1 MIKVELHTHTA
12 DDPADLI
19 PHTTRELVDRA
30 SALGFGALA
39 VTLHDRQLDVAPLDD
54 YARSRGVL
62 LIRGIERTIQGKH
75 VLLLNF
81 PAVTERVRS
90 FEDVACLKRDHP
102 AGLVVA
108 PHPFY
113 PGSTC
118 LRGLMT
124 RHAALFDAVEIN
136 YFFTRDVDFNL
147 PAERWAERH
156 GRPLVGNSDLHRLHQ
171 LGRTYSL
178 VDAPAGA
185 DADAICGAVR
195 VGRVEV
201 HARPISLVQAAAH
214 VGDLYLAA
222 VARALRQLRPATEP
236 AAA

>member
-19 PHTTRELVDRA
+19 PHTTTDLIDRA
-30 SALGFGALA
+30 SELGFGAIA
-39 VTLHDRQLDVAPLDD
+39 VTLHDRQLDIHRFDA
-54 YARSRGVL
+54 YARERGLV

-81 PAVTERVRS
+81 PARAERVED
-90 FEDVACLKRDHP
+90 FDDVAALKRDCP
-102 AGLVVA
+102 AGLVIA

-118 LRGLMT
+118 LRGLMD
-124 RHAALFDAVEIN
+124 RYCGLFDAVEMN
-136 YFFTRDVDFNL
+136 YFFTPEIDFNR
-147 PAERWAERH
+147 PAVRWAKRH
-156 GRPLVGNSDLHRLHQ
+156 GRPLVANSDLHRLHQ

-178 VDAPAGA
+178 VDAVP
-185 DADAICGAVR
+185 DPDAICAGIRA
-195 VGRVEV
+195 GRVEV
-201 HARPISLVQAAAH
+201 RTTPITLVEAATYF
-214 VGDLYLAA
+214 GDLWIAK
-222 VARALRQLRPATEP
+222 VVKTWRQLRPETEP